1 MNRAELKELSKQ
13 QIKGKIGVLFVITL
27 LLIIISVVGSIVL
40 SLVPFVGGIALSVL
54 IGAPM
59 ALGMVMIYLNVAAN
73 LDIQVLDL
81 FNGYEDLWS
90 AFKVQFLA
98 GLFTGLWTLLFIIPG
113 IIKGISYSMSMY
125 ILAENKGMSAL
136 EAINRSKAMME
147 GHKMEYFVLN
157 LSFIGWILLT
167 YFTLGIAGIWVVPY
181 MSTTIANFYN
191 RIKEEPIYETVI

>member
-27 LLIIISVVGSIVL
+27 LLIVISVVGSIVL
-40 SLVPFVGGIALSVL
+40 SLVPFVGGIASLVL
-54 IGAPM
+54 IGSPM

-147 GHKMEYFVLN
+147 GHKMDYFVLN

-181 MSTTIANFYN
+181 MSTTITNFYN